1 MIHHVA
7 VHARPRRGKSFFLVV
22 ETQKE
27 PSMRFADSI
36 FASLL
41 KPIDRRQF
49 QKVVDRHD
57 GDAYDK
63 SFKSWDHLIALVY
76 AQLAG
81 IQGLR
86 ALEAGFNANP
96 QHHYHLGTSAL
107 SRSTLSDANARRPV
121 GIFAEVF
128 AMLSASADRQ
138 TRREGAEMVRLID
151 ASPIPLNK
159 VCTWAK
165 WNGRIR
171 GMKLHVVYDPL
182 SDVPTCAEI
191 TPANVNDIEIGGQVA
206 IEAGTTYVFDKGY
219 CRFDW
224 WQKINDCGAFFVTR
238 PKLNMRLRATRHRPL
253 RKRKG
258 DGFKVLADDEV
269 VLASKGNARLPIPLR
284 RIKIRRENGGVITL
298 ITNDLSR
305 TAIEIAA
312 LYKSRWQIEL
322 LFRWI
327 KQHLD
332 IRKFLGIT
340 ENAIRLQVLA
350 AMIAYLLLRI
360 AARANCIAM
369 LPLRLA
375 ELVSQF
381 LFTRRSI
388 ATITKPPPVNPS
400 RRMQRVS
407 PNQLELCYV

>member
-1 MIHHVA
+1 MSQCMLGRA
-7 VHARPRRGKSFFLVV
+7 EANRFFLVV

-96 QHHYHLGTSAL
+96 QHHYHLGTGEL
-107 SRSTLSDANARRPV
+107 SRSTLSDANARRPA

-182 SDVPTCAEI
+182 CDVPTCVEI
-191 TPANVNDIEIGGQVA
+191 TPANVNDVEIGRQVT
-206 IEAGTTYVFDKGY
+206 IRRGTTYVFDKGY

-269 VLASKGNARLPIPLR
+269 GLASKGNARLPIPLR
-284 RIKIRRENGGVITL
+284 RIKIRRENGGVMTL
-298 ITNDLSR
+298 ITNDLTR

-332 IRKFLGIT
+332 IRKFLGVT
-340 ENAIRLQVLA
+340 DNAVRLQVLA

-360 AARANCIAM
+360 AARVNCIAM

-388 ATITKPPPVNPS
+388 ANITKPPPVNPS

-407 PNQLELCYV
+407 SDQLELCYV

>member
-1 MIHHVA
+1 MLGQTEA
-7 VHARPRRGKSFFLVV
+7 NRYFLVV

-27 PSMRFADSI
+27 PSMQVTASI
-36 FASLL
+36 FVSLL

-49 QKVVDRHD
+49 QRVVDD
-57 GDAYDK
+57 LEGDAYDK
-63 SFKSWDHLIALVY
+63 SFKSWDHLVALIY
-76 AQLAG
+76 AQLSGAE
-81 IQGLR
+81 GLR
-86 ALEAGFNANP
+86 GLVTGFNANP
-96 QHHYHLGTSAL
+96 QHHYHLGTDML
-107 SRSTLSDANARRPV
+107 SRSTLSDANARRPA

-128 AMLSASADRQ
+128 AKLSASTDRQ
-138 TRREGAEMVRLID
+138 TRREGTEMVRLID
-151 ASPIPLNK
+151 ASPIPLGK
-159 VCTWAK
+159 ICKWAK

-182 SDVPTCAEI
+182 ADVPSCVEV
-191 TPANVNDIEIGGQVA
+191 TPANVNDIEIGRQVTIA
-206 IEAGTTYVFDKGY
+206 AGTTYVFDKGY

-224 WQKINDCGAFFVTR
+224 WKKINDYEAFFVTR
-238 PKLNMRLRATRHRPL
+238 PKTTMRLRATKHRTI

-258 DGFKVLADDEV
+258 NGFEILTDDEV
-269 VLASKGNARLPIPLR
+269 VLVSKGDSRLPIPLR
-284 RIKIRRENGGVITL
+284 RIKIRREKGGVITL
-298 ITNDLSR
+298 LTNDLDR

-332 IRKFLGIT
+332 IRKFLGAND
-340 ENAIRLQVLA
+340 NAIRLQVLA

-360 AARANCIAM
+360 AARVNCITM

-375 ELVSQF
+375 ELVRQF

-388 ATITKPPPVNPS
+388 ATITEPPPVNPS
-400 RRMQRVS
+400 KRQHS
-407 PNQLELCYV
+407 PNQLEFRYA

>member
-1 MIHHVA
+1 MLGRA
-7 VHARPRRGKSFFLVV
+7 EANRSFLVV

-41 KPIDRRQF
+41 KPIDRRLF
-49 QKVVDRHD
+49 QKIVDQHD

-63 SFKSWDHLIALVY
+63 SFKSWDHLVALIY

-81 IQGLR
+81 IDGLR

-96 QHHYHLGTSAL
+96 QHHYHLGTGEL
-107 SRSTLSDANARRPV
+107 SRSTLSDANARRPS
-121 GIFAEVF
+121 GIFAQVF
-128 AMLSASADRQ
+128 AMLSADADRQ
-138 TRREGAEMVRLID
+138 TRRQGAEMVRLID
-151 ASPIPLNK
+151 ASPIPLGK
-159 VCTWAK
+159 VCKWAK

-182 SDVPTCAEI
+182 ADVPMCVEV
-191 TPANVNDIEIGGQVA
+191 TPANVNDVEIGRQVT
-206 IEAGTTYVFDKGY
+206 IKAGATYVFDKGY

-224 WQKINDCGAFFVTR
+224 WKKINDCGALFVTR
-238 PKLNMRLRATRHRPL
+238 AKVSMRLRAIRHRSL
-253 RKRKG
+253 RKRKA
-258 DGFKVLADDEV
+258 DGFKILADDEV
-269 VLASKGNARLPIPLR
+269 VLASKGDSRLPIPLR
-284 RIKIRRENGGVITL
+284 RIKIRRQNGGVITL
-298 ITNDLSR
+298 LTNDLDR

-332 IRKFLGIT
+332 IRRFLGVT
-340 ENAIRLQVLA
+340 DNAIRLQVLA

-360 AARANCIAM
+360 AARVNCITM
-369 LPLRLA
+369 LPLRLV

-381 LFTRRSI
+381 LFTRRSL
-388 ATITKPPPVNPS
+388 ATITKPPPINAS
-400 RRMQRVS
+400 RRQQRV
-407 PNQLELCYV
+407 PDQLELCYA

>member
-1 MIHHVA
+1 
-7 VHARPRRGKSFFLVV
+7 
-22 ETQKE
+22 
-27 PSMRFADSI
+27 MRFTDSI

-41 KPIDRRQF
+41 EPINRRQF
-49 QKVVDRHD
+49 QTVVDGSD

-63 SFKSWDHLIALVY
+63 SFKSWDHLVALIY
-76 AQLAG
+76 AQLSGAD
-81 IQGLR
+81 GLR
-86 ALEAGFNANP
+86 RLVAGFNANS
-96 QHHYHLGTSAL
+96 QHHYHLGTDRL

-121 GIFAEVF
+121 GIFSQTF
-128 AMLSASADRQ
+128 ARLSAMADRQ
-138 TRREGAEMVRLID
+138 MRCEGAEMVRLID
-151 ASPIPLNK
+151 SSPVPLHK
-159 VCTWAK
+159 VCSWAA

-182 SDVPTCAEI
+182 ADIPTAIEV
-191 TPANVNDIEIGGQVA
+191 TPANVNDVEIGRQVP
-206 IEAGTTYVFDKGY
+206 IKAGTTYVFDKGY

-224 WQKINDCGAFFVTR
+224 WQKINDTAAFFVTR
-238 PKLNMRLRATRHRPL
+238 AKTSIRLRAIKHRTN

-258 DGFKVLADDEV
+258 DGFKVIADDEV
-269 VLASKGNARLPIPLR
+269 VLASKGDSRLPIPLR
-284 RIKIRRENGGVITL
+284 RIKIRRENGGVVTL
-298 ITNDLSR
+298 LTNDLAR
-305 TAIEIAA
+305 TAVEIAA

-332 IRKFLGIT
+332 IRKFLGT
-340 ENAIRLQVLA
+340 NENAIRLQILA

-360 AARANCIAM
+360 AARANCVTM

-400 RRMQRVS
+400 RRQQRGS
-407 PNQLELCYV
+407 PDQMELCYA

>member
-1 MIHHVA
+1 MSRCMLGRA
-7 VHARPRRGKSFFLVV
+7 DANQSFLVV
-22 ETQKE
+22 ETQKG
-27 PSMRFADSI
+27 PSMRFSDSI

-41 KPIDRRQF
+41 KPINRRGF
-49 QKVVDRHD
+49 QKIVDQHD

-63 SFKSWDHLIALVY
+63 SFKSWDHLIALIY

-81 IQGLR
+81 IDGLR

-96 QHHYHLGTSAL
+96 HHHYHLGTGELA
-107 SRSTLSDANARRPV
+107 RSTLSDANARRPV
-121 GIFAEVF
+121 GIFAQVF
-128 AMLSASADRQ
+128 AMLAETADRQ
-138 TRREGAEMVRLID
+138 TRREGTEMVRLID
-151 ASPIPLNK
+151 ASPIPLGK
-159 VCTWAK
+159 ICKWAK

-182 SDVPTCAEI
+182 ADVPTCVEV
-191 TPANVNDIEIGGQVA
+191 TPANVNDVEIGQQATVKR
-206 IEAGTTYVFDKGY
+206 GTTYVFDKGY

-238 PKLNMRLRATRHRPL
+238 KKVNMRLRAIKHRTN

-258 DGFKVLADDEV
+258 DGFKVIADDEV

-284 RIKIRRENGGVITL
+284 RIKIRREKGGVITL
-298 ITNDLSR
+298 LTNDLAR

-332 IRKFLGIT
+332 IRKFLGRND
-340 ENAIRLQVLA
+340 NAIRLQVLA

-360 AARANCIAM
+360 AARVNCITM

-375 ELVSQF
+375 ELVRQF
-381 LFTRRSI
+381 LFARRSI
-388 ATITKPPPVNPS
+388 ATITKPPPIHPS
-400 RRMQRVS
+400 KRQSRTS
-407 PNQLELCYV
+407 PNQFEFCYG

>member
-1 MIHHVA
+1 
-7 VHARPRRGKSFFLVV
+7 
-22 ETQKE
+22 
-27 PSMRFADSI
+27 MRFTDSI

-41 KPIDRRQF
+41 EPINRRQF
-49 QKVVDRHD
+49 QTVVDGSD

-63 SFKSWDHLIALVY
+63 SFKSWDHLVALIY
-76 AQLAG
+76 AQLSGAD
-81 IQGLR
+81 GLR
-86 ALEAGFNANP
+86 RLVAGFNANS
-96 QHHYHLGTSAL
+96 QHHYHLGTDRL

-121 GIFAEVF
+121 GIFSQTF
-128 AMLSASADRQ
+128 ARLSAMADRQ
-138 TRREGAEMVRLID
+138 MRCEGAEMVRLID
-151 ASPIPLNK
+151 SSPVPLHK
-159 VCTWAK
+159 VCSWAA

-182 SDVPTCAEI
+182 ADIPTAIEV
-191 TPANVNDIEIGGQVA
+191 TPANVNDVEIGRQVP
-206 IEAGTTYVFDKGY
+206 IKAGTTYVFNKGY

-224 WQKINDCGAFFVTR
+224 WQKINDTAAFFVTR
-238 PKLNMRLRATRHRPL
+238 AKTSIRLRAIKHRTN

-258 DGFKVLADDEV
+258 DGFKVIADDEV
-269 VLASKGNARLPIPLR
+269 VLASKGDSRLPIPLR
-284 RIKIRRENGGVITL
+284 RIKIRRENGGVVTL
-298 ITNDLSR
+298 LTNDLAR
-305 TAIEIAA
+305 TAVEIAA

-332 IRKFLGIT
+332 IRKFLGT
-340 ENAIRLQVLA
+340 NENAIRLQILA

-360 AARANCIAM
+360 AARANCVTM

-400 RRMQRVS
+400 RRQQRGS
-407 PNQLELCYV
+407 PDQMELCYA